1 MKKDIKEIFAEIS
14 GKVKATA
21 TRLFDKTKS
30 LSKAALEKAR
40 ELFLKAKAKISKW
53 ASVLEERLATIAP
66 KVDIKVKKGILI
78 ALVALIASG
87 IAFSIT
93 VNAYAK
99 DTHVFVDDKCENCG
113 ISSSLVYKFEYIS
126 EIEM

>member
-21 TRLFDKTKS
+21 TRLFDKTKG

-53 ASVLEERLATIAP
+53 ASVLEERLTTIAP

-78 ALVALIASG
+78 ALVALIALG

-93 VNAYAK
+93 QLFPFALCVRLEPSIPIRSQAPFAI
-99 DTHVFVDDKCENCG
+99 TSSVS
-113 ISSSLVYKFEYIS
+113 ISIN
-126 EIEM
+126 